1 MSHASLPAAVPVA
14 ASPRVAGLLAAA
26 DGPLEVVH
34 RGPDAVYVALGGEPG
49 DRAVG
54 VLSRAAV
61 PVPCGLRS
69 RLAEVPDGRAVV
81 AGGVLHLGGVPLPVA
96 RLVDVR
102 VPRIDPALVRPGT
115 LDLAD
120 VDRLVGLGPGLT
132 PYGDD
137 VLCGWLAVHRAAGIA
152 TDEVDARVGALA
164 GRTTLL
170 SATLLDCAV
179 RGEVVPAFG
188 VWLAA
193 LETPREAAA
202 ADAVLAV
209 GASSGAG
216 LLAGAALAL
225 GRRSSVDVDDGIGR
239 IAA

>member
-1 MSHASLPAAVPVA
+1 
-14 ASPRVAGLLAAA
+14 
-26 DGPLEVVH
+26 
-34 RGPDAVYVALGGEPG
+34 
-49 DRAVG
+49 
-54 VLSRAAV
+54 VLSRSAV

-69 RLAEVPDGRAVV
+69 RLAEVPDDPAVV

-102 VPRIDPALVRPGT
+102 VPRIDPALVRPGG
-115 LDLAD
+115 LGVAG

-137 VLCGWLAVHRAAGIA
+137 VLCGWLAVHRAAGIV
-152 TDEVDARVGALA
+152 TDEVDARVRALA

-188 VWLAA
+188 AWLVA
-193 LETPREAAA
+193 LGTPHELVA

-225 GRRSSVDVDDGIGR
+225 GRTSPVDGVDGIGR
-239 IAA
+239 TAA